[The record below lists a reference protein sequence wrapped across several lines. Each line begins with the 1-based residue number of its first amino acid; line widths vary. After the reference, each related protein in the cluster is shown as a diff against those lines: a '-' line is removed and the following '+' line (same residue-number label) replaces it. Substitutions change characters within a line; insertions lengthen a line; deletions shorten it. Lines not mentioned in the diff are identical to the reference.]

1 MFYNRY
7 ELKTKKKTHYKA
19 CLGQTTVDSE
29 FAAGDLIYA
38 RDNGYVRG
46 FIVDDEALWRLDDDG
61 NWPEAS

>member
-7 ELKTKKKTHYKA
+7 ELKTKKKTRYKA
-19 CLGQTTVDSE
+19 CLGQTTVDSG
-29 FAAGDLIYA
+29 FGTGDLIYA
-38 RDNGYVRG
+38 RQNGYVHG